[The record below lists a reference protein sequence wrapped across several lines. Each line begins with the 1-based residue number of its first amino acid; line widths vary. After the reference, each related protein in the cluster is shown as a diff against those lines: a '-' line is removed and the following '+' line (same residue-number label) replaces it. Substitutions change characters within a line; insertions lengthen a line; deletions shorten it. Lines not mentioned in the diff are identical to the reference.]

1 MVRVIATLF
10 IACLL
15 ALTTTGC
22 SSLADSTTLTT
33 AQPTNLTPVQIIADK
48 TLTALSGIKS
58 FNFDTDIKSYD
69 NASAILTDE
78 WIGTKQ
84 VDIANQQLGMNMTIK
99 DMEPGNIL
107 DLLPLTMYLE
117 NGEDYQADAAPGLF
131 QPNPWSKISL
141 TPSLWNCETQIPY
154 LTELLKTATQFN
166 SSENETVNNIDCYI
180 LTITPSAQAAADF
193 VVSQEQP
200 FGPQIDHNYGGVIS
214 VVRPDAYKSGSI
226 QLWIDQDSY
235 LPIKVEINIDFQ
247 GATGASAG
255 TVFSTPVINQE
266 NSSFQGEL
274 DFSDYGQPIS
284 IQLPPGAL
292 NAQAV
297 GN

>member
-15 ALTTTGC
+15 ALTTTGR
-22 SSLADSTTLTT
+22 SSLVHSITLIP
-33 AQPTNLTPVQIIADK
+33 AQTTNLTPAQIIADK
-48 TLTALSGIKS
+48 TLTALSSIKS

-69 NASAILTDE
+69 NASAIPTDE

-99 DMEPGNIL
+99 DMQPGNIL
-107 DLLPLTMYLE
+107 DLLSLTMYLE
-117 NGEDYQADAAPGLF
+117 NGEDYQADAAPGLS